1 MSATRITLY
10 INAPRS
16 DIYRAFLDAKAVAT
30 WMVPTGMSSHVHVF
44 EPRIGG
50 RFRISLTYDAPTD
63 TGKTSPQ
70 TDTFH
75 GRFVELVPD
84 QRVVELIEFETDDP
98 TMKGEMT
105 VTIELADADEG
116 TQLTAVHDNVPPGI
130 SPADN
135 ELGWSISLRKL
146 ATLVES

>member
-1 MSATRITLY
+1 MSATRITMR
-10 INAPRS
+10 IKAPRS

-30 WMVPTGMSSHVHVF
+30 WMVPTGMSSHVHAF
-44 EPRIGG
+44 EPRVGG
-50 RFRISLTYDAPTD
+50 RFRISLTYDAPTQA
-63 TGKTSPQ
+63 GKTSPQ

-84 QRVVELIEFETDDP
+84 QRVVELIEFETDNP
-98 TMKGEMT
+98 AMKGEMT
-105 VTIELADADEG
+105 VTFELADADEG
-116 TQLTAVHDNVPPGI
+116 TELTAVHANVPAGI